1 MESSEGT
8 EKGKA
13 NISTTAKK
21 TSVHVKHQK
30 ASKLLSDDEEERSPP
45 RKNQGESV
53 SGDKSGKAA
62 GGGKVINK
70 VKKIKKKQ
78 VLAAPGLVAAGGVG
92 LVKRKRGRPAKNESA
107 SYMQRQQN
115 YYMMT

>member
-1 MESSEGT
+1 M
-8 EKGKA
+8 
-13 NISTTAKK
+13 
-21 TSVHVKHQK
+21 
-30 ASKLLSDDEEERSPP
+30 
-45 RKNQGESV
+45 
-53 SGDKSGKAA
+53 
-62 GGGKVINK
+62 INK